1 MLNKILNH
9 AEYVALVVNVGM
21 FLAFVGTQNWPKA
34 TYWGGTIMIVVGV
47 IWMAKS

>member
-9 AEYVALVVNVGM
+9 AELVALVVNVGM

-34 TYWGGTIMIVVGV
+34 CYWGGTILIVIGV
-47 IWMAKS
+47 IWMAK